1 MVRHS
6 VTLEMGEFAR
16 ATLEDG
22 ARSYALSPEELV
34 GHAVRY
40 YLGDRRSGRSSYPV
54 PGSFVH
60 LHDAPLERIGLDLEL
75 DAGTWR
81 QLDSECRRQD
91 VACEQLVAHAV
102 LYLIADLDSGRA
114 AHRLVSDAADAR

>member
-1 MVRHS
+1 MIRHS

-16 ATLEDG
+16 ATLENE
-22 ARSYALSPEELV
+22 ARSYALSTEELV
-34 GHAVRY
+34 SHAVRY

-54 PGSFVH
+54 PGSLVPP
-60 LHDAPLERIGLDLEL
+60 HDASPERVGLDLEL

-91 VACEQLVAHAV
+91 VACEELVAHAV

-114 AHRLVSDAADAR
+114 AHRLVNGGADAG

>member
-1 MVRHS
+1 MIRHS
-6 VTLEMGEFAR
+6 VTLELGEFAR
-16 ATLEDG
+16 ETLENG

-34 GHAVRY
+34 GYAVRY
-40 YLGDRRSGRSSYPV
+40 YLGDRRSGRSTYPV
-54 PGSFVH
+54 PSSFVPP
-60 LHDAPLERIGLDLEL
+60 HDAPLERIGLDLEL

-81 QLDSECRRQD
+81 RLDSECRRQD

-114 AHRLVSDAADAR
+114 AHRLVNGGADAR